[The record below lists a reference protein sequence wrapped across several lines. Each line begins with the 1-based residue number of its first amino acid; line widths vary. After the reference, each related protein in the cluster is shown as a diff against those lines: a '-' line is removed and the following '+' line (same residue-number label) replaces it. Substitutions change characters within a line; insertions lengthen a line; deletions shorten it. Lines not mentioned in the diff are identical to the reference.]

1 MSRYR
6 AIYCHKTHRLLAEYL
21 DDVLTWSADGGFE
34 QDNCSGPQV
43 IRDIGPYKSMLTGE
57 IIDGRKRHRDHLK
70 AYGCVEVG
78 NESMTPTSNPVAKS
92 TRKRL
97 LHDILSDKSDR
108 DMQRMVRDEIRN
120 RRQ

>member
-1 MSRYR
+1 MSRYT
-6 AIYCHKTHRLLAEYL
+6 AIYRNHELLAEYS
-21 DDVLTWSADGGFE
+21 DGVLTWSKDGGFE

-78 NESMTPTSNPVAKS
+78 NEAQKVTSKPISKTN
-92 TRKRL
+92 RKET
-97 LHDILSDKSDR
+97 LHRMLGDCSDR
-108 DMQRMVRDEIRN
+108 DMQRMVQREIES